1 MIIVRGS
8 ARARSG
14 MRQAL
19 ADAVLAVAAATEHDD
34 GCMVYEFSVDLLDA
48 EIIRNVEVWRD
59 QKALDEHMTHDHTIT
74 FMAAVG
80 DLVDGQP
87 QMHIVSAG

>member
-1 MIIVRGS
+1 
-8 ARARSG
+8 

-19 ADAVLAVAAATEHDD
+19 ADAVLAVAAAAEHDD

-74 FMAAVG
+74 GRDARPRALGVL
-80 DLVDGQP
+80 D
-87 QMHIVSAG
+87 SSSR

>member
-1 MIIVRGS
+1 
-8 ARARSG
+8 

-19 ADAVLAVAAATEHDD
+19 ADAVLAVAAAAEHDD

-48 EIIRNVEVWRD
+48 EMIRNVEVWRD

-74 FMAAVG
+74 GRDARPRALGVL
-80 DLVDGQP
+80 D
-87 QMHIVSAG
+87 SSSR

>member
-1 MIIVRGS
+1 
-8 ARARSG
+8 

-74 FMAAVG
+74 GRDARPRALGVL
-80 DLVDGQP
+80 D
-87 QMHIVSAG
+87 SSSR